1 VIQFD
6 AEVRVSEQNQQ
17 FHTRIPERSYLTCS
31 KIMARICCDL
41 VRKIPFVKESVK
53 WVHRLTLLV
62 LTIFLL
68 REGQVIPES
77 ENGLV
82 KT

>member
-1 VIQFD
+1 MNKINNSILVFPRGVI
-6 AEVRVSEQNQQ
+6 
-17 FHTRIPERSYLTCS
+17 L
-31 KIMARICCDL
+31 L
-41 VRKIPFVKESVK
+41 VRKSWLESAVIWSKPLMSEDEKEESVK

>member
-1 VIQFD
+1 MNKINNSILVFPRGVI
-6 AEVRVSEQNQQ
+6 
-17 FHTRIPERSYLTCS
+17 L
-31 KIMARICCDL
+31 L
-41 VRKIPFVKESVK
+41 VRKSWLESAVIWLKPLMSEDEKEESVK